1 MSGNESDGLTLA
13 DMEVIKC
20 PHASYRRLQ
29 ATAPV
34 FLDPRT
40 GYYEVTRHEEVRAI
54 LMDNVNYS
62 NNINLQNSRPEK
74 LQREAARLYRE
85 EGFPFVPALLNNDP
99 PLHRSVRTMVDKA
112 FMPARIAVL
121 QPAILAEVTRLLD
134 QFINRGQIEFVEEF
148 AVPLPVNLIADQIGV
163 PRAERK
169 IIKEGSDA
177 LLATANP
184 LSPDDELL
192 EKTRLVIRMQ
202 RLIAECIHKVRA
214 EPNETLLSV
223 VVNSSPGRAAD
234 MPLLISIFSSLLV
247 AGNETTAH
255 ALSNAVHHLA
265 RHPEWFDWLRQ
276 DTSRARLLVEESLRL
291 MPPGQGFYR
300 VAARDVEVAGTRI
313 PKGAIVV
320 TRRAAADID
329 ETVFS
334 DGTTFNPERAHLDR
348 HLAFGTGPHFCI
360 GHLLARNEMRISIE
374 QLALRITRM
383 TVADQPDAYIPHHGF
398 LDSGVTRLR
407 LVFVRASQAAG
418 PGSGANRT

>member
-1 MSGNESDGLTLA
+1 MSGKEFESLTLT

-40 GYYEVTRHEEVRAI
+40 GYYEVTRHEDVRAI

-62 NNINLQNSRPEK
+62 NNVNLQNSRSEE
-74 LQREAARLYRE
+74 LQREVNRLYRE
-85 EGFPFVPALLNNDP
+85 EGFPFVPSLLNNDP
-99 PLHRSVRTMVDKA
+99 PLHRSVRSMVDKA
-112 FMPARIAVL
+112 FMPVRIKAL
-121 QPAILAEVTRLLD
+121 QPAILAEVTRLLN
-134 QFINRGQIEFVEEF
+134 QFMDRGEVEFVEDF
-148 AVPLPVNLIADQIGV
+148 AVPLPLNLIADQIGV

-177 LLATANP
+177 MMATANP
-184 LSPDDELL
+184 LSPDEELIGM
-192 EKTRLVIRMQ
+192 TRLVIRMQ
-202 RLIAECIHKVRA
+202 RLIAECIDKVRA

-223 VVNSSPGRAAD
+223 VVNSPEGRDAE
-234 MPLLISIFSSLLV
+234 MPLLISIFASLLV

-255 ALSNAVHHLA
+255 ALSNAVHYLA
-265 RHPEWFDWLRQ
+265 RHPERFDWLRQ
-276 DTSRARLLVEESLRL
+276 DPSRARLFVEESLRL

-300 VAARDVEVAGTRI
+300 VVAHDVEVAGTRL
-313 PKGAIVV
+313 PKGAIVI

-329 ETVFS
+329 ENVFG

-374 QLALRITRM
+374 QLALRMTRM
-383 TVADQPDAYIPHHGF
+383 KLADEPDAFVPKYGF
-398 LDSGVTRLR
+398 LDSGVNRLR
-407 LVFVRASQAAG
+407 LVFERAV
-418 PGSGANRT
+418 